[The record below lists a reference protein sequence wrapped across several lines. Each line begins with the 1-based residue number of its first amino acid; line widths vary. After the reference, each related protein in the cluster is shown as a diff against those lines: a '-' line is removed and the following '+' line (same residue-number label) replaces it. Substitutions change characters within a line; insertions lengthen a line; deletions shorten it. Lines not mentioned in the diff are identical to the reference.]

1 MSTSKPHLIS
11 NILIMKK
18 ILSFL
23 LFFLAFGLN
32 SCKDYLDE
40 VNPSGLTSD
49 TFYSTA
55 TGVEALVNSCYM
67 PLRMWY
73 GKEGGASM
81 TELGT
86 DLFLKGGD
94 CHHPEIADQNASF
107 NSQDPIL
114 DVYWSRF
121 YAGVNYCN
129 TAIVKIPA
137 SPLADDAKK
146 IRLGEVHY
154 LRAMYNWLIVE
165 TWGGVQLN
173 TTPTEGVVTTAYRS
187 SVDDF
192 YATIFSDLDIAIA
205 NLEGRNAHDGG
216 RVTKPA
222 AEAFK
227 ARMLLTRGRN
237 AEAAALAK
245 KVINDYTFQL
255 APDYTALWD
264 INNSEGA
271 TNPEV
276 VFYVNFSANN
286 QINTADENFDGNTY
300 ANAFRKEGGN
310 QLHLMF
316 TPRYD
321 FHAGMKLDIPN
332 SIGFQR
338 YACTRRYLELFNS
351 DIDQRYEGT
360 FKEVWYANGGNIGAY
375 TEMVQGD
382 TAVYWSHKPLS
393 PEFKA
398 RVALKYE
405 AKDINDLYNA
415 DGSFKDNRN
424 FIEMHKHNSTTDR
437 AAIFEFRSKRDA
449 FVIRIAEMYLIAA
462 EADMLAG
469 NMGDA
474 VTYMNLLRTA
484 RAKAGHEAEMQISAS
499 DLNIDFILDERA
511 RELGGELFRWFDLK
525 RTNKLLDYV
534 RANNTDAKN
543 NIQDRHTLRP
553 IPQSQ
558 LDVITN
564 PGDFR
569 QNPGW

>member
-1 MSTSKPHLIS
+1 
-11 NILIMKK
+11 MKK
-18 ILSFL
+18 ILFSL
-23 LFFLAFGLN
+23 LFLLAFGLN
-32 SCKDYLDE
+32 SCKDYLEE
-40 VNPSGLTSD
+40 VNPSGLTAD
-49 TFYSTA
+49 TFYA
-55 TGVEALVNSCYM
+55 TETGIEALVNSCYM

-73 GKEGGASM
+73 GKEGGSSM

-94 CHHPEIADQNASF
+94 CKHPEMSAQNSNF
-107 NSQDPIL
+107 NSQSPIL
-114 DVYWSRF
+114 EVYWSRF
-121 YAGVNYCN
+121 YAGINYCN

-137 SPLADDAKK
+137 SPLADDARKT
-146 IRLGEVHY
+146 RLGEVHF

-187 SVDDF
+187 SVEDF
-192 YATIFSDLDIAIA
+192 YTSIFSDLDIAIA
-205 NLEGRNAHDGG
+205 NLEGRNGHLGG

-227 ARMLLTRGRN
+227 ARMLLTRGKN
-237 AEAAALAK
+237 AEAATLAK
-245 KVINDYTFQL
+245 KVISDYTFQL
-255 APDYTALWD
+255 APDYKALWD

-276 VFYVNFSANN
+276 VFYVNYSANN
-286 QINTADENFDGNTY
+286 QINTADENFDGNSV

-321 FHAGMKLDIPN
+321 FHAGMKLDILN

-382 TAVYWSHKPLS
+382 TAIYWSHKPLS

-462 EADMLAG
+462 EADMLDG
-469 NMGDA
+469 KTGDA
-474 VTYMNLLRTA
+474 VSTLNLLRTA
-484 RAKAGHEAEMQISAS
+484 RAKAGREAEMQISAS

-525 RTNKLLDYV
+525 RTNKLIDYV
-534 RANNTDAKN
+534 RANNTDAKS

-564 PGDFR
+564 SGDFL

>member
-1 MSTSKPHLIS
+1 
-11 NILIMKK
+11 MKK
-18 ILSFL
+18 ILFSL
-23 LFFLAFGLN
+23 LFFLALGLN
-32 SCKDYLDE
+32 SCKDYLEE
-40 VNPSGLTSD
+40 VNPSGLTAD
-49 TFYSTA
+49 TFYATE

-73 GKEGGASM
+73 GKEGGATL

-94 CHHPEIADQNASF
+94 CHHPEVADQNASF
-107 NSQDPIL
+107 NSQDPLL

-121 YAGVNYCN
+121 YAAVNYCN

-137 SPLADDAKK
+137 SPLAEDTKK

-154 LRAMYNWLIVE
+154 LRAMYNWLLVE

-173 TTPTEGVVTTAYRS
+173 TEPTEGVVTTAFRS
-187 SVDDF
+187 TPEAF
-192 YATIFSDLDIAIA
+192 YEVIFSDLDIAIA
-205 NLEGRNAHDGG
+205 NLEGRVNHDGG

-227 ARMLLTRGRN
+227 ARMLLTRGRY
-237 AEAAALAK
+237 ADAAALAK
-245 KVINDYTFQL
+245 KVINDYSFKL
-255 APDYTALWD
+255 APDYKALWE

-276 VFYVNFSANN
+276 IFYVNYSANN
-286 QINTADENFDGNTY
+286 QINTADENFDGNSV

-321 FHAGMKLDIPN
+321 FHAGMKLDIIN

-338 YACTRRYLELFNS
+338 YCTTRRYLELFNS

-360 FKEVWYANGGNIGAY
+360 FKEVWYANGGSIGAY
-375 TEMVQGD
+375 TDMIQGD
-382 TAVYWSHKPLS
+382 TAIYWSHKPLS

-398 RVALKYE
+398 RVATKYE
-405 AKDINDLYNA
+405 AKDINDLFNA
-415 DGSFKDNRN
+415 DGSYKDNRN

-437 AAIFEFRSKRDA
+437 TAIFEFRSKRDA
-449 FVIRIAEMYLIAA
+449 FVIRIAEMYLIVA
-462 EADMLAG
+462 EASMMAG
-469 NMGDA
+469 NSGEA
-474 VTYMNLLRTA
+474 VDYLNQLRTV
-484 RAKAGHEAEMQISAS
+484 RAKPGHEAEMQVTAANLS
-499 DLNIDFILDERA
+499 IDFILDERA
-511 RELGGELFRWFDLK
+511 RELGGEQFRWFDLK
-525 RTNKLLDYV
+525 RTNKLIDYV
-534 RANNTDAKN
+534 RLYNTDAKN
-543 NIQDRHTLRP
+543 NIQDYHILRP
-553 IPQSQ
+553 IPQTQ

-564 PGDFR
+564 SADFP
-569 QNPGW
+569 QNPGWN